1 MPLHRPHF
9 PTVPSSIALV
19 DGDPALRRA
28 RLLMLRAEGFEVRAY
43 PVCAAL
49 LADPQA
55 FRSTCVIADA
65 EMGDLS
71 GQQLLHAMREAG
83 WVGSA
88 ILLADTGLTE
98 PSSAANDRA
107 FVAVLPKTLS
117 DGPLLKAIRS
127 AIAGQS
133 QS

>member
-1 MPLHRPHF
+1 MPLQRPV
-9 PTVPSSIALV
+9 VPAASSSIALV

-55 FRSTCVIADA
+55 IRSTCVIADA

-71 GQQLLHAMREAG
+71 GKQWLRTMREAG
-83 WVGSA
+83 WGGSA
-88 ILLADTGLTE
+88 ILLADTTATD
-98 PSSAANDRA
+98 SSTAANDPD
-107 FVAVLPKTLS
+107 FVTLPKTLN

-127 AIAGQS
+127 AIASQS
-133 QS
+133 QG